1 MITARK
7 GPPADR
13 IQHRVFEALKALT
26 GYIAG
31 GIEAVAALIIGIAS
45 IEATLRACP
54 LFIRWSP
61 SIQQEVEPIRLR
73 LGRWLTLALEFEV
86 AADILRTAVAPSWND
101 IGQLA
106 AIVALRTILNYFL
119 RKEVATAELQ
129 DMPQRR

>member
-1 MITARK
+1 MLET
-7 GPPADR
+7 
-13 IQHRVFEALKALT
+13 LKSLT
-26 GYIAG
+26 NYLAG
-31 GIEAVAALIIGIAS
+31 GVEAVAAIMIGLAA

-61 SIQQEVEPIRLR
+61 SLQQEVEPIRLR

-106 AIVALRTILNYFL
+106 AIVALRTILNFIL
-119 RKEVATAELQ
+119 QREVAESRETPVQHE
-129 DMPQRR
+129 RK

>member
-1 MITARK
+1 MF
-7 GPPADR
+7 D
-13 IQHRVFEALKALT
+13 ALKAFT
-26 GYIAG
+26 GYLAG
-31 GIEAVAALIIGIAS
+31 GIEAVAAVMIGIAA

-61 SIQQEVEPIRLR
+61 SLQQEVEPIRLR

-106 AIVALRTILNYFL
+106 AIVVLRTVLNFILK
-119 RKEVATAELQ
+119 KEVVTAELR
-129 DMPQRR
+129 DTSKI